1 MERKA
6 AIKAVNDHI
15 ESMARLHLLHGLY
28 QSEGF
33 RQSKEQVAR
42 LIREHGV
49 DVRTEL
55 SPQVS
60 MLYRRYFD

>member
-6 AIKAVNDHI
+6 AIQEVHEDI
-15 ESMARLHLLHGLY
+15 ESMARLHLLYGLY
-28 QSEGF
+28 HSEGF
-33 RQSKEQVAR
+33 RKSKENVER

-55 SPQVS
+55 SPQAG

>member
-6 AIKAVNDHI
+6 AIKEVHEDI

-33 RQSKEQVAR
+33 RKSKENVEK
-42 LIREHGV
+42 LIREYGV

-55 SPQVS
+55 SPQAG

>member
-6 AIKAVNDHI
+6 AIQEVNDHI

-33 RQSKEQVAR
+33 RQSKERVAR

-49 DVRTEL
+49 DVKTEL
-55 SPQVS
+55 SPQVG

>member
-6 AIKAVNDHI
+6 AIQEVHDHI
-15 ESMARLHLLHGLY
+15 EHMARLHLLHGLY

-33 RQSKEQVAR
+33 KNSKEKVAR
-42 LIREHGV
+42 LVREHSL
-49 DVRTEL
+49 DVRNEL
-55 SPQVS
+55 SPQAC

>member
-6 AIKAVNDHI
+6 AIQEVNDRI

-33 RQSKEQVAR
+33 RQSKERVAR

-49 DVRTEL
+49 DVKTEL
-55 SPQVS
+55 SPQVG